1 MADIVSD
8 IKNFPISNIISRYCR
23 LNNCGAGRKKSCCPF
38 HHEKTPS
45 FYVND
50 SEGYFHCFGCN
61 EGGDV
66 ISFVQKK
73 HSCDFI
79 QAIDILCGYLGIDK
93 SKYQSKDIQYVQRQ
107 SSFYQTMSV
116 INNYFI
122 ETLKYD
128 IEAKNYV
135 LKIRNLSIDT
145 IKTFGIGLVK
155 NNIAELISY
164 CKKNN
169 IEEKDIINTGVIK
182 NKHTASSFDDDKYL
196 FFRNRIMIPIHNTNG
211 KIVAFGGRIYKN
223 DDKTA
228 KYLNSSENDF
238 FKKGQILFNLHRAK
252 MNLNKD
258 NSLIVV
264 EGYMDTITLW
274 QNAFKTAIAPLGTS
288 ITETHLKTI
297 INFCKT
303 PIFIFDSDVAGQKAA
318 IRCCEMLFPI
328 LQTGIIPK
336 FLTLQSAKDCD
347 EFLNKFSK
355 ESLKRQIDNAIEIN
369 EFLFQQKI
377 KKYNVKNPNQ
387 KAQFQKEINFFLNEI
402 KDPILK
408 QNYDKFFKNELW
420 KITNINSYNRSKNLN
435 GADISNIKIQFYSN
449 NLDFIEK
456 QIISFLLE
464 NRYLLENEDIN
475 TNILPKFSKKNQ
487 SILSTFLKDNSLND
501 NNNKSENEF
510 IKRYSINIDSV
521 YKKHNIENI
530 MKSLCITWK
539 IQFIKNSNLDQKL
552 KDIEIKKLID
562 SKKKLLF
569 LEGDNN

>member
-1 MADIVSD
+1 MVRGSTALLDAIGKTVTSFDRKVNKGMFIINTDGLENASREFSRGQIKDMVENSGFEFIFIGADIDSYAEASKIGINRSHVANYS
-8 IKNFPISNIISRYCR
+8 
-23 LNNCGAGRKKSCCPF
+23 
-38 HHEKTPS
+38 KTS
-45 FYVND
+45 QGIGDLYD
-50 SEGYFHCFGCN
+50 SVDQLATMFCKE
-61 EGGDV
+61 
-66 ISFVQKK
+66 QK
-73 HSCDFI
+73 
-79 QAIDILCGYLGIDK
+79 L
-93 SKYQSKDIQYVQRQ
+93 
-107 SSFYQTMSV
+107 
-116 INNYFI
+116 
-122 ETLKYD
+122 
-128 IEAKNYV
+128 
-135 LKIRNLSIDT
+135 
-145 IKTFGIGLVK
+145 GLVK

-303 PIFIFDSDVAGQKAA
+303 PIFIFDSDIAGQKAA

-387 KAQFQKEINFFLNEI
+387 KAQFQK
-402 KDPILK
+402 
-408 QNYDKFFKNELW
+408 
-420 KITNINSYNRSKNLN
+420 
-435 GADISNIKIQFYSN
+435 
-449 NLDFIEK
+449 
-456 QIISFLLE
+456 
-464 NRYLLENEDIN
+464 
-475 TNILPKFSKKNQ
+475 
-487 SILSTFLKDNSLND
+487 
-501 NNNKSENEF
+501 
-510 IKRYSINIDSV
+510 
-521 YKKHNIENI
+521 
-530 MKSLCITWK
+530 
-539 IQFIKNSNLDQKL
+539 
-552 KDIEIKKLID
+552 
-562 SKKKLLF
+562 
-569 LEGDNN
+569 